1 MTSGHGKS
9 NGNAKPKSN
18 GTAKRASGARRRG
31 IGGARNGGGGRGHG
45 IVPAPIRPG
54 DPNESVAARGTLI
67 IIGGHEDKEHDKL
80 ILRAVAERV
89 GSGKLVVATVASER
103 PTELFN
109 DYEPIFRNLGVRHVY
124 HLNVTS
130 REEAKS
136 EAKVRI
142 LDDADAVFFTG
153 GDQLKLTSQLG
164 DSPTYERMREI
175 FFDGGTI
182 AGTSAGASV
191 MCETMMVAGGSDG
204 SNRIGG
210 TLRMAPGFGFIP
222 GVIIDQHFAER
233 GRIGRLVGAVAQNPR
248 ILGIGID
255 EDTAIVV
262 GPKASFRVIGSG
274 AVYVVDG
281 QEVSYTNL
289 TEEET
294 DRTLSVYGV
303 RLHVL
308 SMSDEFDL
316 TTREA
321 RSHPA
326 QEMERELVGKG

>member
-1 MTSGHGKS
+1 MASGNGKS
-9 NGNAKPKSN
+9 DGHAKAKSK
-18 GTAKRASGARRRG
+18 GTAKRGSGARR
-31 IGGARNGGGGRGHG
+31 GRGHG

-54 DPNESVAARGTLI
+54 DPNESVAARGTLV
-67 IIGGHEDKEHDKL
+67 IIGGHEDKEHEKL

-89 GSGKLVVATVASER
+89 GSGKLVVATVASAR

-109 DYEPIFRNLGVRHVY
+109 QYEPIFRGLGVRHVH
-124 HLNVTS
+124 HLNVAS

-164 DSPTYERMREI
+164 DSPTYERLREI
-175 FFDGGTI
+175 FFEGGLI

-191 MCETMMVAGGSDG
+191 MCETMMVSGGGDG

-233 GRIGRLVGAVAQNPR
+233 GRIGRLVGAVSQNPR

-255 EDTAIVV
+255 EDTAIVA
-262 GPKASFRVIGSG
+262 GPKASFTVIGSG

-294 DRTLSVYGV
+294 DRALSVYGV

-308 SMSDEFDL
+308 SMGDEFDL

-326 QEMERELVGKG
+326 QEMERELVGKD